1 MKKVNWGII
10 GLGAI
15 AKQFAKGFENLNNS
29 NLLAIASKNKE
40 KLNDFK
46 KNLNISDD
54 YCFNNYEILLKIT
67 MKIDVFSEKR
77 IIKLTSLAIILKGKS

>member
-46 KNLNISDD
+46 KN
-54 YCFNNYEILLKIT
+54 
-67 MKIDVFSEKR
+67 
-77 IIKLTSLAIILKGKS
+77 KSN

>member
-29 NLLAIASKNKE
+29 NYI
-40 KLNDFK
+40 
-46 KNLNISDD
+46 
-54 YCFNNYEILLKIT
+54 KIFRHT
-67 MKIDVFSEKR
+67 IFDLFS
-77 IIKLTSLAIILKGKS
+77 IYIYLIILMILILYHGWILFLTFIL

>member
-15 AKQFAKGFENLNNS
+15 AKQFARGFENLSNS

-40 KLNDFK
+40 KLNNFK
-46 KNLNISDD
+46 DDLNINDD
-54 YCFNNYEILLKIT
+54 YCFNNYEAL
-67 MKIDVFSEKR
+67 
-77 IIKLTSLAIILKGKS
+77 

>member
-46 KNLNISDD
+46 K
-54 YCFNNYEILLKIT
+54 T
-67 MKIDVFSEKR
+67 
-77 IIKLTSLAIILKGKS
+77 